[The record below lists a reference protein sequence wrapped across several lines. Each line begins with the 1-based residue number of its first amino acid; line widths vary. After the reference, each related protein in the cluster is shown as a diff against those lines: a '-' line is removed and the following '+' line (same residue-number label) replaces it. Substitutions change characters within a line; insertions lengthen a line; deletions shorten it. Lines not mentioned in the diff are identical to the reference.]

1 MAVSISRL
9 AASFAHH
16 RANGYKRSTPEKR
29 PLRPAQRSIARAF
42 RLEELAAWL
51 DSRYYGAIKRAFGD
65 RFPEYYPE
73 LTKSTR
79 GERRLYRDLAVLLAS
94 GRFVRVDHVVIRADR
109 AARIS

>member
-1 MAVSISRL
+1 MVASISRL
-9 AASFAHH
+9 AASFKHH
-16 RANGYKRSTPEKR
+16 RANGYKHGIPEKR
-29 PLRPAQRSIARAF
+29 PPKPSPRSVARAF

-79 GERRLYRDLAVLLAS
+79 GERRLYRDLAALLAS